1 MKKNEPL
8 KGKNMMLE
16 EKEGEII
23 DIKKFGKWLVIS
35 YRTKYGISFTKIKIE
50 EK

>member
-1 MKKNEPL
+1 MKL
-8 KGKNMMLE
+8 K

-23 DIKKFGKWLVIS
+23 DIKKYGKWLVIS
-35 YRTKYGISFTKIKIE
+35 YKTKFGISFTKIKIE